1 MREVTLSINGIKY
14 KAKKLD
20 DDFANFIEK
29 SLKESGLNLDG
40 DNSAERLF
48 IAYLRLAG
56 KYHMHE
62 KEIEDIISEIESL

>member
-1 MREVTLSINGIKY
+1 MTEITLSINGVKY

-20 DDFANFIEK
+20 EEFAEFIEK
-29 SLKESGLNLDG
+29 SLKESGLSLEG

-56 KYHMHE
+56 KYHMQE
-62 KEIEDIISEIESL
+62 REIEDIIEEIESL